1 MFKYQ
6 KGLTEF
12 DGIMVIL
19 ITIIIIAVWF
29 AIGVSV
35 THTEL
40 NEALNNSGITC
51 KPMKVNGKWYCAERI
66 TIIKSNDST
75 EQYSAKEIDK

>member
-19 ITIIIIAVWF
+19 ITIIIIALWF
-29 AIGVSV
+29 TISVSV

-40 NEALNNSGITC
+40 NEALNNSGIMC
-51 KPMKVNGKWYCAERI
+51 KPIKVNGKWYCAEGF
-66 TIIKSNDST
+66 IIKSDDGIEEHSI
-75 EQYSAKEIDK
+75 KEIDK

>member
-6 KGLTEF
+6 KGLTEIDVPF
-12 DGIMVIL
+12 AILVMILGI
-19 ITIIIIAVWF
+19 AFWF
-29 AIGVSV
+29 AIRVSV

-51 KPMKVNGKWYCAERI
+51 KPMKVNGKWYCAEGI
-66 TIIKSNDST
+66 IIKSNNNT
-75 EQYSAKEIDK
+75 EQHSAKEIGK

>member
-19 ITIIIIAVWF
+19 ITIIIIALWF
-29 AIGVSV
+29 TISVSV

-40 NEALNNSGITC
+40 NEALTNSGIMC
-51 KPMKVNGKWYCAERI
+51 KPIKVNGKWYCAEGF
-66 TIIKSNDST
+66 IIKSDDGIEEHSI
-75 EQYSAKEIDK
+75 KEIDK

>member
-12 DGIMVIL
+12 DGIMLIL
-19 ITIIIIAVWF
+19 ITIIIIAIWF
-29 AIGVSV
+29 VVKV
-35 THTEL
+35 TNVHTEL

-51 KPMKVNGKWYCAERI
+51 KPMKVNGKWYCAEGI
-66 TIIKSNDST
+66 IIKSNNNT
-75 EQYSAKEIDK
+75 EQHSAKEIGK

>member
-29 AIGVSV
+29 VVKV
-35 THTEL
+35 TNVHNEL
-40 NEALNNSGITC
+40 TEALNNSGITC
-51 KPMKVNGKWYCAERI
+51 KPMKVNGKYYCAEGI
-66 TIIKSNDST
+66 IIKSNNNT
-75 EQYSAKEIDK
+75 EQHSAKEIGK

>member
-6 KGLTEF
+6 KGLTEI
-12 DGIMVIL
+12 DGPFVIL
-19 ITIIIIAVWF
+19 VLILGIVCWF
-29 AIGVSV
+29 AIRVSV

-51 KPMKVNGKWYCAERI
+51 KPMKVNGKYYCAEGI
-66 TIIKSNDST
+66 IIKSNNNT
-75 EQYSAKEIDK
+75 EQHSAKEIGK